1 MHIGKIRAVGSA
13 GKGGKAGFY
22 ALFLGNV
29 FIKHYHNFALT
40 FFWECYTTCLAFLE
54 RMSKAET
61 SLSIWE
67 WSWEGLRLKRITALP
82 WGASGYST
90 LFTWISR

>member
-1 MHIGKIRAVGSA
+1 MIFANVIRLHMPQSHHRGALMHISKIKALGMA
-13 GKGGKAGFY
+13 GKGGVQCFY

-40 FFWECYTTCLAFLE
+40 FFWECSTTCLAFLE

-67 WSWEGLRLKRITALP
+67 
-82 WGASGYST
+82 
-90 LFTWISR
+90 